1 MALFLSLLWFN
12 RQFDNLEVKQ
22 YIRDNKQLIKRII
35 LALIVIPI
43 FLVLLLFFLVR
54 FQIITELPTTS
65 DIKAIENPEASE
77 LYASDAS
84 LIAKYFIENRTNLEF
99 EDLNPFFVDA
109 LIATEDVRFRTHS
122 GVDFRAL
129 ARVMVKTILLQD
141 RSSGGGSTLTQ
152 QVVKNVF
159 PREKFMM
166 FSSVCNKFREM
177 IIARKMEKVYT
188 KDEILLLY
196 SNTVSFG
203 ERAFG
208 LETASNRFFNKP
220 SKDLLLE
227 EAATLVGM
235 LKAPSY
241 YSPRRYPERAQSRRN
256 VVLSQMSKYDLLATS
271 IKDQLSQLPLKT
283 DYQKSVQKNEF
294 ARYFKNQVRKEFAV
308 LSENLSKEDGSKY
321 DIYKDGLK
329 VYTSLD
335 LDLQLA
341 AEKNMRKHMDQLQR
355 QFDKSWEGGKK
366 FGPDTRIIDENL
378 KRHSLYKSLKKA
390 GKSGSEILTE
400 FTTPEEREYWTWD
413 GYETRKGTRIDSIKH
428 YLSLLHTGVLAV
440 EPKTGFVKV
449 WVGGN
454 DYSRFQYDRITEP
467 RQVGST
473 FKPIVYLTA
482 LENGGDPCKP
492 YPNELRTYTSYKDW
506 TPKNSS
512 GEYGG
517 ELTMVQALINSVN
530 TVSVQVLFEAGIPE
544 IVKQARKMGI
554 RNDLAE
560 VPSMVLGTSDISLL
574 EMVQVYAC
582 LANEGLKPNLKSIVK
597 IETRDGEVLYEAD
610 GAEVQERVAEPGN
623 VEVLNSILHQVNV
636 SGTGRRMYNVYDINQ
651 SISGKTGTTQN
662 QSDGWYIGYT
672 PDLVIGAWVG
682 TEDRR
687 IHFRYLSQGAGSNTA
702 LPLVGSLFE
711 YADYRRMLGAN
722 DYAELGELQAC
733 LDGPQ
738 SEEELLLIEA
748 IEEIFFPDV
757 EQRKSR
763 GQTGTEARRR
773 RIDDVNNEKRK
784 LREILDELKD
794 RRKKKKSK
802 KRGW

>member
-1 MALFLSLLWFN
+1 MAIVIAPIILVLFL
-12 RQFDNLEVKQ
+12 
-22 YIRDNKQLIKRII
+22 
-35 LALIVIPI
+35 
-43 FLVLLLFFLVR
+43 FLLVR
-54 FQIITELPTTS
+54 LEIVTDLPS
-65 DIKAIENPEASE
+65 KADILAIENPEASE
-77 LYASDAS
+77 LYASDES
-84 LIAKYFIENRTNLEF
+84 LIAKYFVENRTNLEF

-109 LIATEDVRFRTHS
+109 LIATEDVRFRNHR
-122 GVDFRAL
+122 GVDFRSL
-129 ARVMVKTILLQD
+129 MRVLVKSILLRD

-159 PREKFMM
+159 PRERFKI
-166 FSSVCNKFREM
+166 FSSVFNKFREM
-177 IIARKMEKVYT
+177 IVARKMERVYT

-196 SNTVSFG
+196 ANTVSFG

-208 LETASNRFFNKP
+208 LETASKRFFNKA

-241 YSPRRYPERAQSRRN
+241 YSPRRYPDRAKGRRN
-256 VVLSQMSKYDLLATS
+256 VVLSQMSKYELLASS
-271 IKDQLSQLPLKT
+271 IKDQLSELPLKV

-294 ARYFKNQVRKEFAV
+294 ARYFKNQVRKEFAA
-308 LSENLSKEDGSKY
+308 LSESMSKEDGSKY

-341 AEKNMRKHMDQLQR
+341 AEKNMQKHMHQLQN

-366 FGPDTRIIDENL
+366 FGKDTKIIDENL
-378 KRHSLYKSLKKA
+378 KRHALYKQLKKA
-390 GKSGSEILTE
+390 GKSNEEILTA
-400 FTTPEEREYWTWD
+400 FTTPEERDYWTWK
-413 GYETRKGTRIDSIKH
+413 GYETKKGTRIDSIKH
-428 YLSLLHTGVLAV
+428 YLGLLHTGMLAV
-440 EPKTGFVKV
+440 DPKTGFVKV

-454 DYSRFQYDRITEP
+454 DYSRFQYDRITEA

-482 LENGGDPCKP
+482 LENGGDPCKA
-492 YPNELRTYTSYKDW
+492 YPNELRTYTNYKDW

-530 TVSVQVLFEAGIPE
+530 TVSVQVLFEAGIPS
-544 IVKQARKMGI
+544 IVAQAKKMGI
-554 RNDLAE
+554 HNDLAE
-560 VPSMVLGTSDISLL
+560 VPSMVLGTSDISLY
-574 EMVQVYAC
+574 EMVQVYSC
-582 LANEGLKPNLKSIVK
+582 LANEGLKPTMRSILK

-610 GAEVQERVAEPGN
+610 KIEKQERVAEPEN
-623 VEVLNSILHQVNV
+623 VEALNRILHQVNI

-651 SISGKTGTTQN
+651 PISGKTGTTQN

-687 IHFRYLSQGAGSNTA
+687 IHFRNLSQGAGSNTA

-711 YADYRRMLGAN
+711 YADYRKMLYDNEYG
-722 DYAELGELQAC
+722 DMGDLQAC
-733 LDGPQ
+733 LDGTDDEDQ
-738 SEEELLLIEA
+738 LLIEA
-748 IEEIFFPDV
+748 IEEIFFPDA
-757 EQRKSR
+757 ERRKSR
-763 GQTGTEARRR
+763 GRNSREAKRQRM
-773 RIDDVNNEKRK
+773 DELVVEKKR
-784 LREILDELKD
+784 LVEILDGLKKK
-794 RRKKKKSK
+794 RKKKKK
-802 KRGW
+802 KRRR

>member
-1 MALFLSLLWFN
+1 M
-12 RQFDNLEVKQ
+12 
-22 YIRDNKQLIKRII
+22 IKRVV
-35 LALIVIPI
+35 LALILVPI
-43 FLVLLLFFLVR
+43 LIVLLLFLLVR
-54 FQIITELPTTS
+54 LQVVTDLPSKS
-65 DIKAIENPEASE
+65 DLRSIENPEASE
-77 LYASDAS
+77 LYSSDES
-84 LIAKYFIENRTNLEF
+84 LIAKYFIENRTNLEM

-109 LIATEDVRFRTHS
+109 LIATEDVRFRNHS
-122 GVDFRAL
+122 GVDFRSL
-129 ARVMVKTILLQD
+129 MRVMVKSILLRD

-152 QVVKNVF
+152 QVVKNVY
-159 PREKFMM
+159 PREKFRM
-166 FSSVCNKFREM
+166 FSSVFNKFREM
-177 IIARKMEKVYT
+177 IIARKMEKIYS

-196 SNTVSFG
+196 TNTVSFG

-208 LETASNRFFNKP
+208 LETASKRFFNKP
-220 SKDLLLE
+220 SDELLLE

-241 YSPRRYPERAQSRRN
+241 YSPRRYPERAKMRRN
-256 VVLSQMSKYDLLATS
+256 VVLSQMSKYDLLATNV
-271 IKDQLSQLPLKT
+271 KDQLSGLPLKV

-294 ARYFKNQVRKEFAV
+294 ARYFKNQVRKEFAE
-308 LSENLSKEDGSKY
+308 LSESMSKEDGSKY

-341 AEKNMRKHMDQLQR
+341 AEKNMQKHMHQLQH

-366 FGPDTRIIDENL
+366 FGNDTKIIDENL
-378 KRHSLYKSLKKA
+378 KRHPLYKSLKA
-390 GKSGSEILTE
+390 EGKSSKEILTE
-400 FTTPEEREYWTWD
+400 FTTPEERDYWTWK
-413 GYETRKGTRIDSIKH
+413 GYETRRGTRIDSIKH
-428 YLSLLHTGVLAV
+428 YLGLLHTGVLAV

-482 LENGGDPCKP
+482 LENGGDPCNA
-492 YPNELRTYTSYKDW
+492 YPNELRTYSDYKDW

-530 TVSVQVLFEAGIPE
+530 TVSVQVLFEAGIPA
-544 IVKQARKMGI
+544 IVKQAKKMGI
-554 RNDLAE
+554 RNKLAE
-560 VPSMVLGTSDISLL
+560 VPSMVLGTSDISLQ
-574 EMVQVYAC
+574 EMVQVYSC
-582 LANEGLKPNLKSIVK
+582 LANSGLKPNLKSIVR
-597 IETRDGEVLYEAD
+597 IETRDGELLFEAD
-610 GAEVQERVAEPGN
+610 GLERQDRVAETEN
-623 VEVLNSILHQVNV
+623 VNALNRMLHQVNI
-636 SGTGRRMYNVYDINQ
+636 SGTGRRMYNVYDINHP
-651 SISGKTGTTQN
+651 ISGKTGTTQN

-687 IHFRYLSQGAGSNTA
+687 LHFRSLSMGAGSNTA

-711 YADYRRMLGAN
+711 YAEYRNMLNNN
-722 DYAELGELQAC
+722 DYAEMGELQAC
-733 LDGPQ
+733 LEGAQ
-738 SEEELLLIEA
+738 SDEEILLIEA
-748 IEEIFFPDV
+748 IEEIFFPDA

-763 GQTGTEARRR
+763 NRSGSQGKRK
-773 RIDDVNNEKRK
+773 RIEDIGEEKRK
-784 LREILDELKD
+784 LIELLDGLKN
-794 RRKKKKSK
+794 RKKKKKK
-802 KRGW
+802 KRR